1 MEPVVMYA
9 RVLRVR
15 RNNLLVWDR
24 DTGQTV
30 QVNTPNALRFRPGNT
45 VRIEYSGAM
54 TMSIPPQISAAR
66 ITWDCNC

>member
-1 MEPVVMYA
+1 MDPVVMFA

-15 RNNLLVWDR
+15 RDNLLVWDR

-30 QVNTPNALRFRPGNT
+30 QVNTPIALRFRPGNV
-45 VRIEYSGAM
+45 VRIEYTGAM
-54 TMSIPPQISAAR
+54 TMSIPPQISATR